1 MCAVTSWQR
10 RTVVLVVGWAVMAL
24 SLTLVGQAITGPLE
38 STMEPAESD
47 LARWISDQ
55 RTPALNDVAPV
66 VSVLGGFLTLLVLV
80 PLIALGLW
88 VWKRDARLMLFAV
101 LSCVGAAAMYYS
113 AAVSVDRERPPVRIL
128 DPGLDPLH
136 SYPSG
141 HVAAATA
148 LYGMLMVLAWTYAG
162 RRARGWATLL
172 LVLPLL
178 VAASRLYEGA
188 HHLSDVLSSLLFVSA
203 WVVVA
208 AIVLLSDRAAHAHRL
223 EGERGEAVK
232 VRGAG

>member
-10 RTVVLVVGWAVMAL
+10 RTVVLVGGWAVIAL
-24 SLTLVGQAITGPLE
+24 GLTLLGQAITGPLE

-47 LARWISDQ
+47 LARWVEDQ
-55 RTPALNDVAPV
+55 RTPTLNDVAPV
-66 VSVLGGFLTLLVLV
+66 VSFLGGFLTVAVLV
-80 PLIALGLW
+80 SLIALGLW
-88 VWKRDARLMLFAV
+88 FWKRDVRPVLFAV
-101 LSCVGAAAMYYS
+101 LSCVGASAMYFS

-148 LYGMLMVLAWTYAG
+148 LYGMLVVLVWTYAG

-178 VAASRLYEGA
+178 IGASRLYEGA
-188 HHLSDVLSSLLFVSA
+188 HHLSDVLSSLLFVSV

-208 AIVLLSDRAAHAHRL
+208 AKVLLSDRAAHTQPPRAR
-223 EGERGEAVK
+223 
-232 VRGAG
+232 

>member
-10 RTVVLVVGWAVMAL
+10 RTVVLIAGWAVIAL
-24 SLTLVGQAITGPLE
+24 GLTLVGQAITGPLE

-47 LARWISDQ
+47 LARWVEDQ
-55 RTPALNDVAPV
+55 RTPTLNDVAPV
-66 VSVLGGFLTLLVLV
+66 TSFLGGFLTVAVLV
-80 PLIALGLW
+80 SLIALGLW
-88 VWKRDARLMLFAV
+88 FWTRDVRPVLFAV
-101 LSCVGAAAMYYS
+101 LSCVGASAMYFS

-148 LYGMLMVLAWTYAG
+148 LYGMLVVLVWTYAG
-162 RRARGWATLL
+162 RRARGWTTLL
-172 LVLPLL
+172 VVLPLL
-178 VAASRLYEGA
+178 IGASRLYEGA
-188 HHLSDVLSSLLFVSA
+188 HHLSDVLSSLLFASV

-208 AIVLLSDRAAHAHRL
+208 AKVLLPDRAAHVQHPRAR
-223 EGERGEAVK
+223 
-232 VRGAG
+232 

>member
-1 MCAVTSWQR
+1 MCAMTSWQR
-10 RTVVLVVGWAVMAL
+10 RMVVLAVGWAVIAL
-24 SLTLVGQAITGPLE
+24 GLTLVGQAITGPLE

-47 LARWISDQ
+47 LARWVEDQ
-55 RTPALNDVAPV
+55 RTPTLNDVAPAI
-66 VSVLGGFLTLLVLV
+66 SFLGGFLTVAVVV

-88 VWKRDARLMLFAV
+88 LWKRDLRLVLFAV
-101 LSCVGAAAMYYS
+101 LTSVGATAMYYS

-148 LYGMLMVLAWTYAG
+148 LYGMLVMLAWTYAG
-162 RRARGWATLL
+162 SRARGWATLL

-178 VAASRLYEGA
+178 IGVARLYEGA
-188 HHLSDVLSSLLFVSA
+188 HHLSDVLSSLLFVTV
-203 WVVVA
+203 WVVVTA
-208 AIVLLSDRAAHAHRL
+208 KVLLSDRSRL
-223 EGERGEAVK
+223 F
-232 VRGAG
+232 GAR

>member
-1 MCAVTSWQR
+1 MTSWQR
-10 RTVVLVVGWAVMAL
+10 RTVVLVVGWAVIAL
-24 SLTLVGQAITGPLE
+24 GLTLVGQAITGPLE

-47 LARWISDQ
+47 LARWAEDQ
-55 RTPALNDVAPV
+55 RTPTLNDVAPV
-66 VSVLGGFLTLLVLV
+66 VSFLGGLLTVAVLV
-80 PLIALGLW
+80 SLIALGLW
-88 VWKRDARLMLFAV
+88 FWKHDVRPVLFAV
-101 LSCVGAAAMYYS
+101 LSCVGASAMYFS

-148 LYGMLMVLAWTYAG
+148 LYGVLVVLGWTYAG

-178 VAASRLYEGA
+178 IGASRLYEGA
-188 HHLSDVLSSLLFVSA
+188 HHLSDVLGSLLFVSV
-203 WVVVA
+203 WVLVA
-208 AIVLLSDRAAHAHRL
+208 AKVMLPNRAAQAPRP
-223 EGERGEAVK
+223 RA
-232 VRGAG
+232 R